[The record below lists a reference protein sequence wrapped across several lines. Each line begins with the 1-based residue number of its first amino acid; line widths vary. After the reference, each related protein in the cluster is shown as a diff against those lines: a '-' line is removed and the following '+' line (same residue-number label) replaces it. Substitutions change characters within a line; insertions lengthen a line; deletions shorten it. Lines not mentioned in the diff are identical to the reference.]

1 MRFYGLIPAA
11 GTGLRFGAS
20 MPKQYLALR
29 GKPVLAHAIERLRG
43 HFPLARTY
51 VILAPEDRW
60 FEHSLK
66 ADDDV
71 TILRCGGETRAES
84 VRNAL
89 AHLDDAV
96 AADDWIVVHDAV
108 RPCLGRDAALR
119 LQREL
124 ADDRIGGFLAIPV
137 SDTLKRLRDDGRVDR
152 TEPRDALWRAQT
164 PQMFRFG
171 VLRTAFAKPGLDRFT
186 DEAHAVEALGLA
198 PRCVQG
204 SASNVKVTFE
214 DDLPLAAAI
223 LSAQSARE

>member
-11 GTGLRFGAS
+11 GTGFRFGAS
-20 MPKQYLALR
+20 VPKQYLALR
-29 GKPVLAHAIERLRG
+29 GKPVLAHAIERLRE
-43 HFPLARTY
+43 HFPLTRTY

-60 FEHSLK
+60 FEQSSK
-66 ADDDV
+66 ARDDLTV
-71 TILRCGGETRAES
+71 LRCGGETRAES

-108 RPCLGRDAALR
+108 RPCLGRDASLR

-124 ADDRIGGFLAIPV
+124 ADDPVGGFLAIPV

-164 PQMFRFG
+164 PQMFRFS
-171 VLRTAFAKPGLDRFT
+171 VLRAAFAKPGLDRFT
-186 DEAHAVEALGLA
+186 DEAYAVESLGLA
-198 PRCVQG
+198 PRCVRG
-204 SASNVKVTFE
+204 SASNVKVTFPE
-214 DDLPLAAAI
+214 DLPLAAAI
-223 LSAQSARE
+223 LSADSARE